1 MISLCSYII
10 VFLAIHVSSLI
21 AIPHGRIRTFRWK
34 ITNITDAP
42 DGIPVFAIGIN
53 GRTGASTVIDVN
65 LGDLIKVHV
74 TNALDVPTALHWHGI
89 LQEGTVDMD
98 GPAMVTQCPIPPAGT
113 YTYTW
118 RATEA
123 GTFWW
128 HGHYRGQLSDGLRG
142 PIIVRGAETFNYDEE
157 YIVFLEDHF
166 YRTSEEEIADYLI
179 PRAVV
184 PLPESGL
191 LNRKGF
197 PHGGLDGVGDPS
209 NLTDFIFQRKKR
221 YLLRIINAAAV
232 VPFEFSIDKHRMTVV
247 QADATDVTNMT
258 VDSIYIDIAQRYSV
272 IVHAD
277 QLVDRYWMRARP
289 STSAK
294 ENPVTLPE
302 NGLALSPMVPLMAP
316 PKADKTYVFAWDFH
330 ADESGR
336 DDSEVTRGWI
346 SVNITRPLTR
356 SDGLSYV
363 TPKRPTLFDV
373 VDGKD
378 PDTLPKESV
387 VFTAEPQEVVDIV
400 FMNREFPPHPFHL
413 HGHTVWVLGYGTAKS
428 YAEIPFENFNLTN
441 PLRRDTFSVP
451 SGTWDGLT
459 FGWTVVRFVANNPGV
474 WFLHCHLEFHI
485 IAGLAMTL
493 VEDVAAL
500 RRMGISP
507 QSRQLCRSFEEW
519 REKNELGEKLV
530 DATEEGDMLVMQ
542 P

>member
-1 MISLCSYII
+1 MSILETSSKYMSRMHWTCQQLYTGMAFCKKVRWIWMGLLWSPNVLFRQLALTRILGEQLKQEHFGGMVITEDNYPTAFVVRSLC
-10 VFLAIHVSSLI
+10 
-21 AIPHGRIRTFRWK
+21 
-34 ITNITDAP
+34 
-42 DGIPVFAIGIN
+42 
-53 GRTGASTVIDVN
+53 
-65 LGDLIKVHV
+65 
-74 TNALDVPTALHWHGI
+74 
-89 LQEGTVDMD
+89 E
-98 GPAMVTQCPIPPAGT
+98 
-113 YTYTW
+113 
-118 RATEA
+118 E
-123 GTFWW
+123 
-128 HGHYRGQLSDGLRG
+128 LR
-142 PIIVRGAETFNYDEE
+142 VLVYYDEE
-157 YIVFLEDHF
+157 YVVFLEDHF
-166 YRTSEEEIADYLI
+166 YRTSEQEIADYLI

-191 LNRKGF
+191 LNHKGF
-197 PHGGLDGVGDPS
+197 PHGGLDGVGELS
-209 NLTDFIFQRKKR
+209 NLTDFMFQRKKR

-247 QADATDVTNMT
+247 QADSTDVKNMT

-277 QLVDRYWMRARP
+277 QLVDRYWMRAKMPVSKQKRP
-289 STSAK
+289 IEVLATITYDGTDRRKFPITSAT

-302 NGLALSPMVPLMAP
+302 NGLALQPMVPLTAP
-316 PKADKTYVFAWDFH
+316 PKAEKTYVFAWDFH

-356 SDGLSYV
+356 SDGLSYAM
-363 TPKRPTLFDV
+363 PKRPTLFDV

-387 VFTAEPQEVVDIV
+387 VFTAEAQEVVDIV

-459 FGWTVVRFVANNPGV
+459 FGWTVVRFIANNPGV

-493 VEDVAAL
+493 VEDATTL
-500 RRMGISP
+500 RRRGISP
-507 QSRQLCRSFEEW
+507 QSRQLCSSFEAW
-519 REKNELGEKLV
+519 REKHELGDELMDTTEKEDL
-530 DATEEGDMLVMQ
+530 LVMQ